1 MTQLNT
7 VDICDAFFDSSLEYG
22 VAVSTDRAL
31 PDALNGL
38 KPVHKRILYSMYK
51 EGRFFNK
58 AHVKCAKIV
67 GDVMG
72 DFHPHGDSSI
82 YEALVRLAQE
92 WVMRYPLIDW
102 HGNKGNRQ
110 GDGAA
115 AMRYTESRLA
125 KIAEDGMLAGL
136 DKNNVPMS
144 RNYDNTLDEPVTLP
158 SIFPNLLCNPND
170 GIAYGM
176 ACSWLPHNL
185 CEVAEAIYAVMRG
198 EEPMLPGP
206 DFPTGGV
213 ILNAKDIPAI
223 MKTGHGT
230 IRYRAKYEIKKN
242 EIIFYDLPY
251 GKNIED
257 LIGQLKDAARGFDEK
272 KKEVKKIE
280 GITGIRDDSD
290 KTAYRIAVKC
300 SGNPESIA
308 QQIFAHGK
316 ISLQTTISY
325 NQTAIVNKRPVEL
338 NLKDCI
344 DIYLEHNK
352 DCLKKELEFDIAKAK
367 DRLEIVEGLLK
378 ALASIDD
385 IIALIR
391 GSESSS
397 AAKEALITKYQF
409 TENQAKAILAM
420 RLSSLA
426 KLEGVELENE
436 KTDLIGKLAQWNDTL
451 NSEELQLAVIK
462 TRLEAI
468 VKKYGDKRRT
478 ELTHIEI
485 KKEEKEIEAVV
496 PEDVMVVMSQS
507 GNVKR
512 IPLASY
518 KVQKRNGKGVKNL
531 DEATLAL
538 VSTNTVN
545 ALMVFTDKGK
555 MYRLLVDSIPEGTN
569 ASKGVNVASIL
580 KMDADEKVIAA
591 SSLYRNTKAKYAVF
605 FTKNGLI
612 KKTSLEEYASVKKT
626 TGIIAIKFKEG
637 DSLADVTFLDDE
649 DVVVIT
655 RAGMAIHF
663 ETKSIGATGRATSG
677 VKAINLNEG
686 DEVVTGLPVHKVD
699 DQIAI
704 VTTNGLGKLLS
715 QKDIPSQ
722 GRGGKGVKIASNDIV
737 GAEMVS
743 AEDQLLI
750 MGRPNSICIN
760 AKDMPAVGKIAQG
773 NIVINGSKPYKVCKL

>member
-1 MTQLNT
+1 METVELYNT
-7 VDICDAFFDSSLEYG
+7 FWNNSLEYG
-22 VAVSTDRAL
+22 TAVCTDRAL
-31 PDALNGL
+31 PDALSGL
-38 KPVHKRILYSMYK
+38 KPVHRRILYSMYTH
-51 EGRFFNK
+51 GRTYNK
-58 AHVKCAKIV
+58 PHVKCARSV
-67 GDVMG
+67 GDIMG
-72 DFHPHGDSSI
+72 ELHPHGDSSI
-82 YEALVRLAQE
+82 YEAMVRLAQE

-102 HGNKGNRQ
+102 HGNKGSQ
-110 GDGAA
+110 GGDGAA

-125 KIAEDGMLAGL
+125 KITEDGMLVGL
-136 DKNNVPMS
+136 DKNNVPMM
-144 RNYDNTLDEPVTLP
+144 RNYDNTLDEPTTLP

-185 CEVAEAIYAVMRG
+185 REVAEAIYAVMRG

-223 MKTGHGT
+223 MKTGRGT

-242 EIIFYDLPY
+242 TIIFYELPY
-251 GKNIED
+251 GKKVED
-257 LIGQLKDAARGFDEK
+257 LIGQLKDAVRGFDEK

-280 GITGIRDDSD
+280 GITEVRDDSD
-290 KTAYRIAVKC
+290 KTAYRIAVEC
-300 SGNPESIA
+300 SGNPESIV
-308 QQIFAHGK
+308 QQIFTHGK

-325 NQTAIVNKRPVEL
+325 NQTAILNKRPVEL

-344 DIYLEHNK
+344 DVYLEHNK
-352 DCLKKELEFDIAKAK
+352 DCLRKELEFDIAKAR

-397 AAKEALITKYQF
+397 AAKEALIAKYQF

-451 NSEELQLAVIK
+451 NNEELQLAVIK
-462 TRLEAI
+462 ERLEAI
-468 VKKYGDKRRT
+468 VKKYGDARRT
-478 ELTHIEI
+478 ELTHIEV

-538 VSTNTVN
+538 VSTNTIN

-626 TGIIAIKFKEG
+626 TGIIAIKFKED
-637 DSLADVTFLDDE
+637 DSLADVTFLDEE

-663 ETKSIGATGRATSG
+663 ETKSINATGRATSG
-677 VKAINLNEG
+677 VKAINLNES

-722 GRGGKGVKIASNDIV
+722 GRGGKGVKIATNDIV

-743 AEDQLLI
+743 DEDQLLI